1 MIPKF
6 RFKKEVNLSD
16 SINLIPMINLVFLLL
31 IFFLLTGIIQKKE
44 DPSILL
50 PESDQG
56 MKKDS
61 FSDNYTIQ
69 VNENGI
75 LKLNEKLRS
84 VFRFNL
90 NLDKSLQS
98 FFQGITDKF
107 SEIRKVIQEEKAKQ
121 KKLKIEAIE
130 KEKKEVEEKLKA
142 DLQNQFKAKAGFN
155 LNFGI

>member
-44 DPSILL
+44 DPSILI

-75 LKLNEKLRS
+75 LKLNEKIIKS
-84 VFRFNL
+84 EDL
-90 NLDKSLQS
+90 N
-98 FFQGITDKF
+98 
-107 SEIRKVIQEEKAKQ
+107 
-121 KKLKIEAIE
+121 KLKNNIDVLILNID
-130 KEKKEVEEKLKA
+130 KNIKIKKTNEIFKDLKS
-142 DLQNQFKAKAGFN
+142 AGFEKIF
-155 LNFGI
+155 LNVTEKDASN

>member
-44 DPSILL
+44 DPSILV

-61 FSDNYTIQ
+61 FSNNYTIQ

-75 LKLNEKLRS
+75 LKLNEKIIKS
-84 VFRFNL
+84 EDL
-90 NLDKSLQS
+90 N
-98 FFQGITDKF
+98 
-107 SEIRKVIQEEKAKQ
+107 
-121 KKLKIEAIE
+121 KLKKTNIDALILNID
-130 KEKKEVEEKLKA
+130 KKIKIKKTNEIFKDLKA
-142 DLQNQFKAKAGFN
+142 AGFEKIF
-155 LNFGI
+155 LNVTEKDASN

>member
-6 RFKKEVNLSD
+6 RFKKEANLSD

-44 DPSILL
+44 DPSILI

-75 LKLNEKLRS
+75 LKLNEKIIKS
-84 VFRFNL
+84 EDL
-90 NLDKSLQS
+90 N
-98 FFQGITDKF
+98 
-107 SEIRKVIQEEKAKQ
+107 
-121 KKLKIEAIE
+121 KLKNNNINVLILNID
-130 KEKKEVEEKLKA
+130 KNIKIKKTNEIFKDLKS
-142 DLQNQFKAKAGFN
+142 AGFEKIF
-155 LNFGI
+155 LNVTEKDASN

>member
-44 DPSILL
+44 DPSIQI

-75 LKLNEKLRS
+75 LKLNEKIIKS
-84 VFRFNL
+84 EDL
-90 NLDKSLQS
+90 N
-98 FFQGITDKF
+98 
-107 SEIRKVIQEEKAKQ
+107 
-121 KKLKIEAIE
+121 KLKNNNIDVLILNID
-130 KEKKEVEEKLKA
+130 KNIKIKKTNEIFKDLKS
-142 DLQNQFKAKAGFN
+142 AGFEKIF
-155 LNFGI
+155 LNVTEKDASN

>member
-6 RFKKEVNLSD
+6 KFKKEVNLSD

-44 DPSILL
+44 DPSILI

-75 LKLNEKLRS
+75 LKLNEKIIKS
-84 VFRFNL
+84 EDL
-90 NLDKSLQS
+90 N
-98 FFQGITDKF
+98 
-107 SEIRKVIQEEKAKQ
+107 
-121 KKLKIEAIE
+121 KLKNNNIDVLILNID
-130 KEKKEVEEKLKA
+130 KNIKIKKTNEIFKDLKS
-142 DLQNQFKAKAGFN
+142 AGFEKIF
-155 LNFGI
+155 LNVTEKDASN

>member
-6 RFKKEVNLSD
+6 RFKKETNLSD

-44 DPSILL
+44 DPSILV

-61 FSDNYTIQ
+61 FSNNYTIQ

-75 LKLNEKLRS
+75 LKLNEKIIKS
-84 VFRFNL
+84 EDL
-90 NLDKSLQS
+90 N
-98 FFQGITDKF
+98 
-107 SEIRKVIQEEKAKQ
+107 
-121 KKLKIEAIE
+121 KLKNSNIDALILNID
-130 KEKKEVEEKLKA
+130 KKIKIKKTNEIFKDLKA
-142 DLQNQFKAKAGFN
+142 AGFEKIF
-155 LNFGI
+155 LNVTEKDASN